1 MSSPYS
7 KEGGSRKRM
16 MGKNETNGMPVWLSL
31 VRQAGMRAGWIVGVL
46 MFLLISPYAF
56 GAGFMVGAANATAEL
71 ASEIESSFAAFG
83 EEDGAEAE
91 FRISGAWVTI
101 LGLAIGGAIST
112 VLGIA
117 AHGVIKWL
125 FRDYVAF
132 KSGSSGQA

>member
-1 MSSPYS
+1 MMSNP
-7 KEGGSRKRM
+7 
-16 MGKNETNGMPVWLSL
+16 NETNGMPVWLSL

-83 EEDGAEAE
+83 EEDGAETETEAE

-117 AHGVIKWL
+117 AHGVIERL
-125 FRDYVAF
+125 FRGYVAF
-132 KSGSSGQA
+132 KSGSSGPA